1 MSSAPSVFI
10 SYARRDS
17 PFVDRLAEALE
28 RRGVNVV
35 YDRKIA
41 VGQNWEQA
49 LSEML
54 SEATFVTCVMSPGY
68 FQSKFAAHE
77 WQQAL
82 IRESNEKRIVLLP
95 ILCERTELPV
105 ALETKRYADLTDP
118 AEFTRGVDDLARTIL
133 RSAAKDEQR
142 GTAGVAAVAPSS
154 IDLPEDLVQQIAGG
168 NCVLYAGAGLS
179 APAGLP
185 GWQLFAEHLVDRAKG
200 DGWITPQDLQFYEGA
215 LRDHKTDYVVEEV
228 VSKAPD
234 GFIEGTLRKM
244 FLGRTPPDAHLAVKD
259 LPFAAALTTNFD
271 DLLEQTFAG
280 RLGSMMPFTPDDP
293 DGLRAAFTR
302 RDFFVLKLYG
312 TLERPQSLL
321 VSPAQFDRAVTLNV
335 PFHNFVESLFLSR
348 TIFFVGCSLEGID
361 AYLRGVGLRAA
372 SNVQHYALAGVL
384 GTSWEAMAG
393 VLERRYR
400 IRVLPYRV
408 RDASDQLSALR
419 ALAARVHAVQGRHDA
434 PTEQPALTRVAVS
447 NIGAFQEVE
456 FDLDPGVNILLGN
469 NGVGK
474 STLLRAIAAA
484 VAGKDAEP
492 YAARL
497 LRVGS
502 ETATIAV
509 HTARQSYSTVVQ
521 RTTSGAAVSSLPV
534 RVLDGEGW
542 LALGFPPLRIASG
555 DTKRMRE
562 PLSAPAAADVLP
574 LVRGETDPRLADLQE
589 WIADVDYRA
598 KHEKQGGDGGDRYER
613 LIQKFFEIVGH
624 VLEGVSVTFDA
635 VDPATKRVTVLTN
648 DGVVPLDYVSQGT
661 LSVISWVGVLLQRLF
676 EIYKNDADPTG
687 RYVLVLMDEIDAHM
701 HPAWQRVLLP
711 RVLECFPRMQLI
723 ATTHSPL
730 VLNGLEARN
739 ILHVARG
746 TDGRVSIHRHE
757 LTVKGRE
764 PDEILSGP
772 LFGLDETRDLGT
784 EKQEARYDELLSV
797 PKDQRTAEQ
806 DAEREKLAKA
816 LFGRRADQV
825 ESSAE
830 AVRAALEQSLIE
842 KLAPSTDDKLQAQLD
857 TAHRLLRKKLE
868 R

>member
-1 MSSAPSVFI
+1 MPSAPSVFI

-28 RRGVNVV
+28 RRGVNVT
-35 YDRKIA
+35 YDRKIS
-41 VGQNWEQA
+41 VGQNWEEA
-49 LSEML
+49 LSGML
-54 SEATFVTCVMSPGY
+54 SGATFVACVMSPGY
-68 FQSKFAAHE
+68 FESEWTTVE
-77 WQQAL
+77 WQRAL
-82 IRESNEKRIVLLP
+82 GRETEEKRVVLLP
-95 ILCERTELPV
+95 IMCEQTELPW
-105 ALETKRYADLTDP
+105 ALRAKRYADLTDP
-118 AEFTRGVDDLARTIL
+118 AEFTPRVSELAREIL
-133 RSAAKDEQR
+133 ASILKNEQSASGEP
-142 GTAGVAAVAPSS
+142 AAAPSS
-154 IDLPEDLVQQIAGG
+154 IDLPDDLVEQIASG

-185 GWQLFAEHLVDRAKG
+185 GWQLFAEQLVDRANA
-200 DGWITPQDLQFYEGA
+200 DGLISTQDLQFYESA
-215 LRDHKTDYVVEEV
+215 LRDRKTDYVVEEV
-228 VSKAPD
+228 VSKAPPT
-234 GFIEGTLRKM
+234 FIERALREM
-244 FLGRTPPDAHLAVKD
+244 FLGRTPPNAHLALRD

-271 DLLEQTFAG
+271 DLLEQTFAA
-280 RLGSMMPFTPDDP
+280 RLGTTTTEYTPDDSE
-293 DGLRAAFTR
+293 GLRAAFSR

-321 VSPAQFDRAVTLNV
+321 VSPAQFERAVTLNV

-372 SNVQHYALAGVL
+372 SKVQHYALAGVL

-408 RDASDQLSALR
+408 RDASDQLAALR
-419 ALAARVHAVQGRHDA
+419 QLATRVHAVQGAEDE
-434 PTEQPALTRVAVS
+434 PTEQPALTHVAVS
-447 NIGAFQEVE
+447 NIGAFQEAE
-456 FDLDPGVNILLGN
+456 FDLDPRVNILLGN

-484 VAGKDAEP
+484 IAGKDAEP
-492 YAARL
+492 YAGRL

-502 ETATIAV
+502 ETATIRV
-509 HTARQSYSTVVQ
+509 HTARQPYSTVVQ
-521 RTTSGAAVSSLPV
+521 RTTSGCEVSSLPV

-555 DTKRMRE
+555 DTKRTRE

-589 WIADVDYRA
+589 WIADLDYRA
-598 KHEKQGGDGGDRYER
+598 KHEKQSGGSDRYER
-613 LIQKFFEIVGH
+613 LIDKFFQIVGR
-624 VLEGVSVTFDA
+624 VLEGVSVKYDA
-635 VDPATKRVTVLTN
+635 VDPATKRVTVVTD

-676 EIYKNDADPTG
+676 EIYKDDDDPTQ

-730 VLNGLEARN
+730 VINGLDARN
-739 ILHVARG
+739 ILHVGRG
-746 TDGRVSIHRHE
+746 SDGLVSIRRYE
-757 LTVKGRE
+757 LKVKGRE
-764 PDEILSGP
+764 PEEILSGP
-772 LFGLDETRDLGT
+772 LFGLDETRDTGT
-784 EKQEARYDELLSV
+784 ERQEARYDELRSI
-797 PKDQRTAEQ
+797 PNDQRTAAQE
-806 DAEREKLAKA
+806 AERQELAKA
-816 LFGRRADQV
+816 LFGRRAEQV

-830 AVRAALEQSLIE
+830 ALRHTLGQSLADTLVSVSHVE
-842 KLAPSTDDKLQAQLD
+842 QQAQLD
-857 TAHRLLRKKLE
+857 AAHRLLRKTLE